1 MDGNGGMMTISEVL
15 HRTASRFPD
24 QDAVVGDDRSLSY
37 ALLDAEVDKVS
48 RAMIAT
54 GIEAGDAVSIWAPN
68 GLDWIVISYAVY
80 RIGAVLAPVNTRF
93 KGEEAATI
101 MQSTAARMLF
111 TVTDFLDTDYV
122 ALLAAEA
129 PLPQLT
135 EVVVMS
141 GNVPD
146 GVTSM
151 TDFLDRGQGVSDGS
165 VLDREAAVGPESLS
179 DVIFTS
185 GTTGRPKGAMLTHGA
200 SVRTYEAWTDS
211 VGLRAG
217 DRVLMVYPFFHTAG
231 LKAGILACALQGCA
245 LIPHPVFGAESV
257 MARVEQER
265 ISVLP
270 GPPAIFQSI
279 LTEPSLP
286 RFNLGSLRLGITGA
300 AMVPVDMVEAMHTD
314 LGFDDVVTAYGLTET
329 HGTVSACRHGDPVET
344 VATTVGKPLP
354 GVEVRTVDDGGIPC
368 PVGTTG
374 EIVVRGFNVMAGYLG
389 DADSTNQAI
398 DSDGWLHTGD
408 LGSIGEDGNLRITGR
423 MKDIFIVGGFNA
435 SPAEIEE
442 MILRHPSVA
451 EVGVVGA
458 PDQRLG
464 EVGVAFVAPRAGQQI
479 DPDEL
484 VSWCRSCMANYKVPR
499 RVEVVTHLPLNAS
512 GKVMRGALREE
523 AARIMEAESEGA

>member
-1 MDGNGGMMTISEVL
+1 MTTISGVL
-15 HRTASRFPD
+15 RRAASRFAD
-24 QDAVVGDDRSLSY
+24 QDAVVDGDRSLSY

-80 RIGAVLAPVNTRF
+80 RIGAGLAPVNTRF

-101 MQSTAARMLF
+101 MRSTAARMLF
-111 TVTDFLDTDYV
+111 TVTDFLDTDYL
-122 ALLAAEA
+122 ALLADQT
-129 PLPQLT
+129 PLPHLT

-141 GNVPD
+141 GDVPD
-146 GVTSM
+146 GGTSM
-151 TDFLDRGQGVSDGS
+151 TDFLERGKGVSDGA
-165 VLDREAAVGPESLS
+165 VFDREAAVGPGDLS
-179 DVIFTS
+179 DVVFTS

-200 SVRTYEAWTDS
+200 SVWTYEAWTDS

-265 ISVLP
+265 ITVLP

-279 LTEPSLP
+279 LTAPSLA
-286 RFNLGSLRLGITGA
+286 RFDLSSLRLGITGA

-314 LGFDDVVTAYGLTET
+314 LGFEDVLTAYGLTET

-344 VATTVGKPLP
+344 VATTVGRPLP
-354 GVEVRTVDDGGIPC
+354 GVEVRTVDNGGIPC
-368 PVGTTG
+368 EVGTTG
-374 EIVVRGFNVMAGYLG
+374 EIVVRGFNVMNGYLD

-398 DSDGWLHTGD
+398 DSDGWLHSGD
-408 LGSIGEDGNLRITGR
+408 VGTIGEDGNLRITGR

-464 EVGVAFVAPRAGQQI
+464 EVGMAFVAPRAGQQI

-484 VSWCRSCMANYKVPR
+484 VSWCRGRMANYKVPR
-499 RVEVVTHLPLNAS
+499 HVEIVTHLPLNAS

-523 AARIMEAESEGA
+523 AAHIVEAESECGSDS

>member
-1 MDGNGGMMTISEVL
+1 VL
-15 HRTASRFPD
+15 FA
-24 QDAVVGDDRSLSY
+24 
-37 ALLDAEVDKVS
+37 
-48 RAMIAT
+48 
-54 GIEAGDAVSIWAPN
+54 
-68 GLDWIVISYAVY
+68 
-80 RIGAVLAPVNTRF
+80 
-93 KGEEAATI
+93 
-101 MQSTAARMLF
+101 
-111 TVTDFLDTDYV
+111 VTDFLDTDYV

-135 EVVVMS
+135 EVVVIS
-141 GNVPD
+141 GDVPD
-146 GVTSM
+146 GATSM
-151 TDFLDRGQGVSDGS
+151 QDFLGRGKGVSDGA
-165 VLDREAAVGPESLS
+165 VVDREAAVGPGDLS
-179 DVIFTS
+179 DVVFTS

-231 LKAGILACALQGCA
+231 LKAGILSCALRGCA

-257 MARVEQER
+257 MARVERER
-265 ISVLP
+265 ITVLP

-279 LTEPSLP
+279 LTEPSLA
-286 RFNLGSLRLGITGA
+286 RFDLTSLRLGITGA

-329 HGTVSACRHGDPVET
+329 HGTVSACRHGDPVDT

-354 GVEVRTVDDGGIPC
+354 GVEVRTVDHSGIPC

-398 DSDGWLHTGD
+398 DGEGWLHTGD
-408 LGSIGEDGNLRITGR
+408 VGSIGGDGNLRFTGR

-458 PDQRLG
+458 PDERLG
-464 EVGVAFVAPRAGQQI
+464 EVAMAFVAPRAGQQI

-484 VSWCRSCMANYKVPR
+484 ASWCRSRMANYKVPR
-499 RVEVVTHLPLNAS
+499 HVEIVAHLPLNAS
-512 GKVMRGALREE
+512 GKVMRGALRQE
-523 AARIMEAESEGA
+523 AVRIVEAQESGARKPNVGGIGGSA